1 MGVVIDH
8 SIKKYDRINISI
20 VVDVNLMYI
29 FLFFLAGL
37 SIVLVFVK
45 EIPQLG
51 FALIKDADKDATD
64 EGHH

>member
-1 MGVVIDH
+1 
-8 SIKKYDRINISI
+8 
-20 VVDVNLMYI
+20 MYI

-37 SIVLVFVK
+37 SIVFVFVK
-45 EIPQLG
+45 EIPKLG